1 LGDPGLVALVP
12 VPGSL
17 AINTT
22 SGNGGE
28 RAEEEGGKEG
38 EKGRRGKK
46 GKGRGKI
53 LIPGFRLPN
62 SRM

>member
-1 LGDPGLVALVP
+1 M
-12 VPGSL
+12 
-17 AINTT
+17 
-22 SGNGGE
+22 GGE

-38 EKGRRGKK
+38 ENGRRGKK

-53 LIPGFRLPN
+53 LIPGFRSPN